1 MMRAKAEQ
9 EPRRKLVAKVGE
21 LAHGA
26 SKKFKIRRGEF
37 DTEALLVNYQ
47 GNLFAYLNRCPHV
60 GISLDWVD
68 NQFFTVD
75 RRCAP
80 ITARCSSRRRENV
93 CGGPASAPRCR
104 DLSWRSTTKKFSR
117 GFQLRIPKTERR
129 SSDRHDQ
136 GVMHERLPLLRR
148 HRRQG

>member
-1 MMRAKAEQ
+1 MRTKAEQ
-9 EPRRKLVAKVGE
+9 DPRRKQVAKVGE
-21 LAHGA
+21 LAHGE

-75 RRCAP
+75 RRYLMCANHGAVFEP
-80 ITARCSSRRRENV
+80 PTGECVWGPCVGGALQKLELEIEDEKIFARFPVKNSE
-93 CGGPASAPRCR
+93 
-104 DLSWRSTTKKFSR
+104 D
-117 GFQLRIPKTERR
+117 
-129 SSDRHDQ
+129 
-136 GVMHERLPLLRR
+136 
-148 HRRQG
+148 